1 MTAPG
6 SVDRESGLV
15 PRDVVIV
22 AGLHPPTLVRET
34 MLDLHVSLPAKLTEV
49 RNLSSAVEEFGD
61 ANHLPLPTVFVIN
74 LALDELITNA
84 VTHGTF
90 EVPDPTIDVHL
101 KAERNIVTLTIE
113 DNGSPFDP
121 TSAESADVDT
131 TSSLDDRSVGGLGLH
146 LVRTF
151 AHEMSYEFVA
161 GRNRLTVHHHFK
173 SESA

>member
-1 MTAPG
+1 MP
-6 SVDRESGLV
+6 
-15 PRDVVIV
+15 
-22 AGLHPPTLVRET
+22 
-34 MLDLHVSLPAKLTEV
+34 DLHVSLPAKLTEV

-61 ANHLPLPTVFVIN
+61 SNRLPMPTVFVIN

-90 EVPDPTIDVHL
+90 DVPDPTIYIHL
-101 KAERNIVTLTIE
+101 KAGQDVVTLTME

-121 TSAESADVDT
+121 TTMDAEDVDT
-131 TSSLDDRSVGGLGLH
+131 TSALEDRAVGGLGLH

-151 AHEMSYEFVA
+151 AHEMSYEYVD
-161 GRNRLTVHHHFK
+161 GRNRLTVHHHIK

>member
-1 MTAPG
+1 MP
-6 SVDRESGLV
+6 
-15 PRDVVIV
+15 
-22 AGLHPPTLVRET
+22 
-34 MLDLHVSLPAKLTEV
+34 DLHVSLPAKLTEV

-61 ANHLPLPTVFVIN
+61 ENQLPLPTVFVIN

-90 EVPDPTIDVHL
+90 NAPDPTIDIHL
-101 KAERNIVTLTIE
+101 KADREVVTLTME

-121 TSAESADVDT
+121 TRMDAENVDT
-131 TSSLDDRSVGGLGLH
+131 TSSLEDRAVGGLGLH

-151 AHEMSYEFVA
+151 AHEMSYEFVG

-173 SESA
+173 SEPE